1 MNHQI
6 SQTFPMQP
14 QNIVCPF
21 ADEPSNHKIGV
32 HSQQERR
39 YKCHICNKTFSENIG
54 TPLYGLKTP
63 LWVVILVVTLLAY
76 GCPVQAIVMA
86 FGLDERTLTSWHRKA
101 GQHGKL
107 VQEKL
112 VCQGGLIMSQIQGD
126 ELYAKTQHGAVWI
139 ATAIDVFSRL
149 FIWGEVSIERKSYL
163 IEKVV
168 KQARLS
174 LKPDQGYILWVTD
187 GFKAWASMINKQ
199 FRKPVYTGKQGRPCL
214 VLPETIQIAQ
224 VIKRRVEKR
233 IVEIERRLLH
243 GDWSIVND
251 IIQRTQIDSGKVN
264 TAYVERLNATF
275 RGWIPALTRRSRTPS
290 NRRKNMEAALFWT
303 GVNYNF
309 CREHAS
315 LGGSPAMAVGLTEQL
330 WSVRDLLFCFRFKEI
345 SLHGVV

>member
-6 SQTFPMQP
+6 SQKFPMQP
-14 QNIVCPF
+14 RNVVCPF
-21 ADEPSNHKIGV
+21 ADEPSNHKIWI

-39 YKCHICNKTFSENIG
+39 YKCKTCNKTFSEKIG

-63 LWVVILVVTLLAY
+63 IWVVTLVLTLLAY

-86 FGLDERTLTSWHRKA
+86 FGLDERTVTAWYRKA
-101 GQHGKL
+101 GQHGKM
-107 VQEKL
+107 VQEAM
-112 VCQGGLIMSQIQGD
+112 VCQGGLVMSQIQGD
-126 ELYAKTQHGAVWI
+126 ELYVKSQHGAVWI

-163 IEKVV
+163 IERVV
-168 KQARLS
+168 KQVKRA
-174 LKPDQGYILWVTD
+174 LKPNQGDILWVTD
-187 GFKAWASMINKQ
+187 GFKAWASTITKL
-199 FRKPVYTGKQGRPCL
+199 FRKPIYTGKQGRPRL
-214 VLPETIQIAQ
+214 QLPETIQIAQ

-233 IVEIERRLLH
+233 IIEIERRLVH
-243 GDWSIVND
+243 GKWKVVND
-251 IIQRTQIDSGKVN
+251 LIQRTQIESGKVN
-264 TAYVERLNATF
+264 TAYVERLNATL

-290 NRRKNMEAALFWT
+290 NRRRNMEAALFWT

-315 LGGSPAMAVGLTEQL
+315 IGGSPAMAVGLTEQV
-330 WSVRDLLFCFRFKEI
+330 WSVRDLLYCFRFKEL